1 MILHDNMED
10 YLSVSDDINWRSPVI
25 LNKAA
30 SFQEKASDEIC
41 LIKMIY
47 EFVRDEIGHSW
58 DVQDPRVTRSAT
70 EVLKEGVGICWAKA
84 NLLAAL
90 LRACNIPAGICYQR
104 LTLGDTPET
113 GFCIHALNA
122 VYIKSL
128 QRWIRL
134 DARGNKETVNAQFC
148 LEREQLAFAVRREIG
163 EVDYNI
169 IYANP
174 STRFMKLLAESNDIL
189 SLYLHSL
196 PDTLFEYKR
205 ATATDL
211 EELVRTR
218 LIVLRAANKLSDDAD
233 MRLVE
238 KASFAYYQK
247 ALDTK
252 EHIAYLVYDDG
263 DFIGAGGVSFYQVL
277 PTYHNPD
284 GRRAYIMNMY
294 TKPEYRRQ
302 GIAYRMLDLLVAA
315 AKKQGVS
322 QIALEAT
329 DMGRGLYEKYGFV
342 AAGSE
347 MELPTATQT
356 QF

>member
-1 MILHDNMED
+1 MIFHDNMED
-10 YLSVSDDINWRSPVI
+10 YLSESDDINWRNPAI
-25 LNKAA
+25 LEKAA
-30 SFQEKASDEIC
+30 SFREKTSDEIC

-47 EFVRDEIGHSW
+47 EFVRDEIRHSW
-58 DVQDPRVTRSAT
+58 DVQDPRVTKSAI
-70 EVLKEGVGICWAKA
+70 EVLEEGVGICWAKA

-90 LRACNIPAGICYQR
+90 LRACGIPAGICYQR

-128 QRWIRL
+128 QRWVRL

-169 IYANP
+169 VYANP
-174 STRFMKLLAESNDIL
+174 STRFMKLLAESSNIL

-205 ATATDL
+205 TTAADL

-238 KASFAYYQK
+238 NASFAYYQR
-247 ALDTK
+247 ALDTGA
-252 EHIAYLVYDDG
+252 HIAYLV
-263 DFIGAGGVSFYQVL
+263 
-277 PTYHNPD
+277 
-284 GRRAYIMNMY
+284 
-294 TKPEYRRQ
+294 
-302 GIAYRMLDLLVAA
+302 
-315 AKKQGVS
+315 
-322 QIALEAT
+322 
-329 DMGRGLYEKYGFV
+329 YEKYGFV
-342 AAGSE
+342 AAERE
-347 MELPTATQT
+347 MELP
-356 QF
+356 